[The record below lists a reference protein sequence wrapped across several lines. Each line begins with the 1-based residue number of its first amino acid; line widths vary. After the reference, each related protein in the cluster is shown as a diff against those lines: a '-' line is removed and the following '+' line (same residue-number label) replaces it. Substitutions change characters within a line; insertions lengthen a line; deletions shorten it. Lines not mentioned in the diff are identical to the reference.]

1 METQMSTANY
11 KPFMTYL
18 SPKDIIRLKKF
29 SKSTRSPMSQIVRE
43 ALDARLASGNP
54 YTSGFNSG
62 LQKAISVVGDIQAAQ
77 MRFPSGLS
85 FAELVDAEVSK
96 HLIHEEAKHEAN
108 GNA

>member
-1 METQMSTANY
+1 
-11 KPFMTYL
+11 
-18 SPKDIIRLKKF
+18 
-29 SKSTRSPMSQIVRE
+29 
-43 ALDARLASGNP
+43 
-54 YTSGFNSG
+54 
-62 LQKAISVVGDIQAAQ
+62 VVGDIQAAQ